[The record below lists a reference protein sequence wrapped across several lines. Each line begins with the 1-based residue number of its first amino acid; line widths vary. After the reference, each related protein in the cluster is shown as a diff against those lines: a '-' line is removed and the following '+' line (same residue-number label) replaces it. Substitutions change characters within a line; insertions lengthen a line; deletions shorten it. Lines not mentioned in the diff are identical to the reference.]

1 MKKLNILFIVLLS
14 LTGFSSCEDAKDPV
28 INSAALDGSLTFK
41 LNQTQYTNSTYELT
55 DANSTLNIDS
65 LTCVQPNYGFTA
77 AVTYTAQ
84 VCFDANFAAGK
95 FQSLP
100 TTVNGEKV
108 GINVKELDI
117 AVIALYGGSLPD
129 PIVKK
134 NVYLRLV
141 ANVSGATAT
150 PLTKTPTIKGLYSNS
165 VVMNI
170 LPYVLPLFPYTE
182 ASPRIWYIVGLGG
195 NWDNSV
201 AGLGSSLVPLS
212 LSSGK
217 KYNLNGDGEFK
228 YTGYIKA
235 TDGFKLLRNI
245 GDWANDTWGMTGSNY
260 VHNGGGN
267 ITVPSDGYYT
277 ITLNSIDNKV
287 SIDKVTITPT
297 IYNSIGLIGAFNG
310 WSGDVALT
318 GNAGTSKHVW
328 YTTHTFTAES
338 QCKLRANGAWDISWG
353 SAGSSDGNPLY
364 SKMGIGITQ
373 GGKNFIET
381 TGTYT
386 VILNDIDGCYFFIK
400 K

>member
-14 LTGFSSCEDAKDPV
+14 LIGFSSCEDAKDPI
-28 INSAALDGSLTFK
+28 INSGALDGSLTFK
-41 LNQTQYTNSTYELT
+41 LNQTRYTNSTYELT
-55 DANSTLNIDS
+55 DANSTLNMDS

-117 AVIALYGGSLPD
+117 AIIALYGGSLPD

-134 NVYLRLV
+134 DIYVRLV
-141 ANVSGATAT
+141 ANVSGATST
-150 PLTKTPTIKGLYSNS
+150 PLVTTPTVKSLYSNS

-170 LPYVLPLFPYTE
+170 KPYVLPLFPYTE
-182 ASPRIWYIVGLGG
+182 VSPRLWYIVGLGG

-212 LSSGK
+212 LSAGK

-228 YTGYIKA
+228 YTGYFKA
-235 TDGFKLLRNI
+235 SDGFKLLRNI
-245 GDWANDTWGMTGSNY
+245 GDWANDLWGMTGSNY

-277 ITLNSIDNKV
+277 ITLNSIDNKL
-287 SIDKVTITPT
+287 SIDKVTVTPAT
-297 IYNSIGLIGAFNG
+297 YTAVGLIGAFNS
-310 WSGDVALT
+310 WATDVALT

-328 YTTHTFTAES
+328 YTTYTFTADS
-338 QCKLRANGAWDISWG
+338 QCKLRANGAWDINWG
-353 SAGSSDGNPLY
+353 SAGATDGNPLY
-364 SKMGIGITQ
+364 SKLGIAVI

-386 VILNDIDGCYFFIK
+386 VILNDIDNCYFFIK

>member
-14 LTGFSSCEDAKDPV
+14 LIGFSSCEDAKDPI
-28 INSAALDGSLTFK
+28 INSGALDGSLTFK

-55 DANSTLNIDS
+55 DANSTLTMDS

-117 AVIALYGGSLPD
+117 AIIALYGGSLPD

-134 NVYLRLV
+134 DIYVRLV
-141 ANVSGATAT
+141 ANVSGATST
-150 PLTKTPTIKGLYSNS
+150 PLVTTPTVKTLYSNS
-165 VVMNI
+165 VIMNI
-170 LPYVLPLFPYTE
+170 KPYVLPLFPYTE
-182 ASPRIWYIVGLGG
+182 VSPRLWYIVGLGG

-212 LSSGK
+212 LSAGN

-228 YTGYIKA
+228 YTGYFKA
-235 TDGFKLLRNI
+235 SDGFKLLRNI
-245 GDWANDTWGMTGSNY
+245 GDWANDLWGMTGSNY

-277 ITLNSIDNKV
+277 ITLNSIDNKL
-287 SIDKVTITPT
+287 SIDKVTVSPATYT
-297 IYNSIGLIGAFNG
+297 AVGLIGAFNS
-310 WSGDVALT
+310 WATDVALT

-328 YTTHTFTAES
+328 YTTYTFTADS
-338 QCKLRANGAWDISWG
+338 QCKLRANGAWDINWG
-353 SAGSSDGNPLY
+353 SAGATDGNPLY
-364 SKMGIGITQ
+364 SKLGIAVI

-386 VILNDIDGCYFFIK
+386 VILNDIDNCYFFIK

>member
-14 LTGFSSCEDAKDPV
+14 LIGFSSCEDTKDPI
-28 INSAALDGSLTFK
+28 INGGALDGSLTFK
-41 LNQTQYTNSTYELT
+41 LNQTRYTNSTYELT

-117 AVIALYGGSLPD
+117 AIIALYGGSLPD
-129 PIVKK
+129 PVVKK
-134 NVYLRLV
+134 DVYVRLA
-141 ANVSGATAT
+141 ANVSGATST
-150 PLTKTPTIKGLYSNS
+150 PLVVTPTVKTLYSNS

-170 LPYVLPLFPYTE
+170 KPYVLPLFPYTE
-182 ASPRIWYIVGLGG
+182 VSPRLWYIVGLGG

-212 LSSGK
+212 LSAGK

-228 YTGYIKA
+228 YTGYFKA
-235 TDGFKLLRNI
+235 SDGFKLLRNI
-245 GDWANDTWGMTGSNY
+245 GDWANDLWGMTGSNY

-267 ITVPSDGYYT
+267 ISVPSDGYYT
-277 ITLNSIDNKV
+277 ITLNSIDNKL
-287 SIDKVTITPT
+287 SIDKVTVTPAT
-297 IYNSIGLIGAFNG
+297 YTSVGLIGAFNSWG
-310 WSGDVALT
+310 GDVALT
-318 GNAGTSKHVW
+318 GNTATSKHVW
-328 YTTHTFTAES
+328 YTTYTFTADS
-338 QCKLRANGAWDISWG
+338 QCKLRANGAWDTNWG
-353 SAGSSDGNPLY
+353 SAGSNDGNPLY
-364 SKMGIGITQ
+364 SKLGIAVL

-386 VILNDIDGCYFFIK
+386 VILNDIDNCYFFIK